1 MNRVKYL
8 DGKYSTWEETM
19 EDFNETLKL
28 KKAEEAYKAHLHYLQ
43 NGFPDKTPTYQLP
56 ANNQA
61 SNSFQV
67 SNSFQP
73 TNYQEPQINHSNQ
86 FLSES
91 FPNFSQ
97 YNNQINPYQQQ
108 QQQQQQLQPQY
119 QQQPQQQSFGS
130 SFSNN
135 SSFSQFDNSSF
146 NNSSFNINQFM
157 PGQNLLNVNQN
168 DLQFGQFNTNN
179 QFQMNPFMNSQNHQ
193 SMLGTSFS
201 VPKSSFSLN
210 SRYSLKSA
218 AMFPHSYNRIDN
230 TILEE
235 NPNF

>member
-193 SMLGTSFS
+193 S
-201 VPKSSFSLN
+201 
-210 SRYSLKSA
+210 

>member
-56 ANNQA
+56 ANNNQA

-67 SNSFQP
+67 SNNFQP

-108 QQQQQQLQPQY
+108 QQQLQPQY
-119 QQQPQQQSFGS
+119 QQQPQQQQSFGS
-130 SFSNN
+130 SFNN

-179 QFQMNPFMNSQNHQ
+179 QFQMNPFMNSQNQ